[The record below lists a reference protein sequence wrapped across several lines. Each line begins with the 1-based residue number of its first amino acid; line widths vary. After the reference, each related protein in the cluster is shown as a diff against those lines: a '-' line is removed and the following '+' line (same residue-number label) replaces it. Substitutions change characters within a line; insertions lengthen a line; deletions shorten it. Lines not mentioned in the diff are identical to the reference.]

1 MIELKKVSKAFGDKK
16 VINGLDLTIPD
27 GQTMAIV
34 GPSGG
39 GKTTLLR
46 ILAGIEKAD
55 SGNFYLDGTSFDPF
69 ELKTKE
75 QVVGVVFQDFQLFP
89 HLSIFDNITLAPKMV
104 LKQSKEEYTKKAKE
118 LAISLGISDL
128 LDNYPY
134 QLSGGQK
141 QRVAIARALAMNP
154 RVLAYDEPTSALD
167 PELRQQV
174 EKLILSLKEEGVTQ
188 IIVTHDLV
196 FAENVGDQLVKVVPN
211 K

>member
-1 MIELKKVSKAFGDKK
+1 MIELKKVSKAFGEKK

-55 SGNFYLDGTSFDPF
+55 SGNCYLDGTPFDPF

-118 LAISLGISDL
+118 LATSLGISDL

>member
-1 MIELKKVSKAFGDKK
+1 MVSK
-16 VINGLDLTIPD
+16 
-27 GQTMAIV
+27 IV
-34 GPSGG
+34 EIDTHLNS
-39 GKTTLLR
+39 
-46 ILAGIEKAD
+46 A
-55 SGNFYLDGTSFDPF
+55 
-69 ELKTKE
+69 
-75 QVVGVVFQDFQLFP
+75 P
-89 HLSIFDNITLAPKMV
+89 HR
-104 LKQSKEEYTKKAKE
+104 
-118 LAISLGISDL
+118 
-128 LDNYPY
+128 
-134 QLSGGQK
+134 LSGGQK

>member
-1 MIELKKVSKAFGDKK
+1 MIELKQVSKAFGEKK
-16 VINGLDLTIPD
+16 VIQDLDLVIPD

-46 ILAGIEKAD
+46 ILAGLEKAD
-55 SGNFYLDGTSFDPF
+55 SGEFYLDSIPFNPF

-89 HLSIFDNITLAPKMV
+89 HLSIFDNIILAPKLV
-104 LKQSKEEYTKKAKE
+104 LKQSKEVYTKNAKE
-118 LAISLGISDL
+118 LATSLGISDL

-174 EKLILSLKEEGVTQ
+174 EQLIVSLKSEDVTQ
-188 IIVTHDLV
+188 IIVTHDMI
-196 FAENVGDQLVKVVPN
+196 FAENVGDQLVKVIPT